1 MYVHLM
7 SYYSTNSKNMAT
19 ENTKGIRIA
28 ALVIRYLMGLIFLV
42 FGLNGFLNFL
52 PPPPMEGSMGTF
64 MGGLMASGYFFPLLK
79 GTEVVAGI
87 LLLSG
92 FYVPLAIA
100 ILGPITLN
108 IFFVHASM
116 DPSGLPIA
124 LFVFLGNLFLA
135 YAYKE
140 NFKGIFAK

>member
-1 MYVHLM
+1 M
-7 SYYSTNSKNMAT
+7 TT
-19 ENTKGIRIA
+19 ENKSLRIA
-28 ALVIRYLMGLIFLV
+28 ATVVRYLMGLIFLV

-52 PPPPMEGSMGTF
+52 PPPPMEGDLVTF

-79 GTEVVAGI
+79 ATEVLAGV

-100 ILGPITLN
+100 VLGPITLN

-116 DPSGLPIA
+116 EPSGLPIA
-124 LFVFLGNLFLA
+124 IFVFLANLFLA

-140 NFKGIFAK
+140 NFKGIFQKK

>member
-1 MYVHLM
+1 
-7 SYYSTNSKNMAT
+7 MA
-19 ENTKGIRIA
+19 ENKSLRIA
-28 ALVIRYLMGLIFLV
+28 AKVVRYLMGLIFLV
-42 FGLNGFLNFL
+42 FGLNGFLNFI
-52 PPPPMEGSMGTF
+52 PTPPMEGDLGTF

-79 GTEVVAGI
+79 VTEILSGI

-100 ILGPITLN
+100 VLGPITLN

-116 DPSGLPIA
+116 EPSGLPIA
-124 LFVFLGNLFLA
+124 IFVFLGNIFLA

-140 NFKGIFAK
+140 NFSGIFQKK